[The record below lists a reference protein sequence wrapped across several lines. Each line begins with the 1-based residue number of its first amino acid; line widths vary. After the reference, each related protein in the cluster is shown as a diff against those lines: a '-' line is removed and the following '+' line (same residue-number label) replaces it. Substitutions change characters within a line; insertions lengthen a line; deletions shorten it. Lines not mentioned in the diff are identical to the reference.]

1 MIRRTNQSGF
11 TLIELMIVVAIIAII
26 AAIAIPRLMS
36 ARLSANESAAI
47 STLRS
52 VSSAQ
57 AQIQSS
63 AAIDTDAD
71 GAGEYAYFAELS
83 GTLPCRI
90 ANTAVNPVVPQ
101 AGVVGTD
108 ELNPA
113 ILSSAFGNVV
123 TNGAGEGMVQRQGYC
138 FQMFLPAATAG
149 GLIGT
154 VPEAATG
161 GAGALF
167 PNPNNGELLWCCYAW
182 PANYNKTGNRAFFVN
197 QEGDLLQCLNR
208 SLTPYDGIVN
218 IPGFAEAYTTAADMG
233 SAVRIGTAGGAD
245 NTIWVPVN

>member
-57 AQIQSS
+57 AQLQSS

-71 GAGEYAYFAELS
+71 GAGEYGYFAELS
-83 GTLPCRI
+83 GTQPLRVS
-90 ANTAVNPVVPQ
+90 N
-101 AGVVGTD
+101 AGVPAAGVAGVD
-108 ELNPA
+108 NLNPA
-113 ILSSAFGNVV
+113 ILSSAFGNVTLV
-123 TNGAGEGMVQRQGYC
+123 RVQRQGYM
-138 FQMFLPAATAG
+138 FQMYLPAATAG
-149 GLIGT
+149 GLVGS
-154 VPEAATG
+154 VAEDATG
-161 GAGALF
+161 GKLAAPF

-182 PANYNKTGNRAFFVN
+182 PANHNKTGNRAFFCN

-208 SLTPYDGIVN
+208 SATPFDGAVLA
-218 IPGFAEAYTTAADMG
+218 PGFSEAFSVANDMG
-233 SAVRIGTAGGAD
+233 SALRIGTAGGAN